1 MHDLA
6 GDALL
11 TVFVVITAGA
21 LLTLA
26 EVADPLD
33 PRRPRHRWRS
43 AESDARWVFLW
54 LAVVPVAGIVAG
66 VLPGWP
72 GPGAA
77 VTGSLPFVVRAA
89 AALVVYDAVAYATHR
104 AMHTHPR
111 LRRWHAVH
119 HGSRELRWW
128 TTFRFHPAD
137 TVVSHAVPLAA
148 VGLAGFGADA
158 AGAAV
163 VVVCVVTLL
172 AHADVWL
179 PDRFGAL
186 VTTPAVHRRHHDPAS
201 AQAHF
206 ALVLPVWDH
215 IFGTV
220 ADRAADRSVGQP
232 PTNAE
237 TTSPASN
244 EATFAI
250 ALVDTDDHPS
260 MRPMRVNTHA
270 SHSTIASSSAAKP
283 ATVSV
288 SAGHSA
294 ASARNAIG
302 CEVAFATHAADTA
315 LPTPAPARSIAAT
328 TIGTSTTNV
337 ASSATA

>member
-1 MHDLA
+1 MHELA

-11 TVFVVITAGA
+11 TVLVVITAGA

-54 LAVVPVAGIVAG
+54 LSVVPVAGTVAG

-72 GPGAA
+72 APGAA

-104 AMHTHPR
+104 AMHSHPR

-137 TVVSHAVPLAA
+137 TVVSHAMPLAA

-163 VVVCVVTLL
+163 AVVCVVTLL
-172 AHADVWL
+172 AHADVWF
-179 PDRFGAL
+179 PDRLGAL

-201 AQAHF
+201 AQTHF

-220 ADRAADRSVGQP
+220 ADRSAGQR
-232 PTNAE
+232 PTNAPIAR
-237 TTSPASN
+237 PASN

-250 ALVDTDDHPS
+250 ALVDNDDHPS
-260 MRPMRVNTHA
+260 MRQTLANTHA
-270 SHSTIASSSAAKP
+270 SHSTIASSSAANP

-294 ASARNAIG
+294 ATARNAVG
-302 CEVAFATHAADTA
+302 CEVALAKPAASTA
-315 LPTPAPARSIAAT
+315 LPTPAPARTSAAT

>member
-11 TVFVVITAGA
+11 TVLVVIAAGA
-21 LLTLA
+21 LLTFA

-43 AESDARWVFLW
+43 PMSDARWVFVW
-54 LAVVPVAGIVAG
+54 IAVVPVGGAAVAAIA
-66 VLPGWP
+66 LPGWP
-72 GPGAA
+72 SPGVT

-104 AMHTHPR
+104 AMHAHPR

-128 TTFRFHPAD
+128 TTFRFHPGD
-137 TVVSHAVPLAA
+137 TVVSHAMPLAA

-158 AGAAV
+158 SGAAV
-163 VVVCVVTLL
+163 AVVCVVTLL

-179 PDRFGAL
+179 PDRFGWL
-186 VTTPAVHRRHHDPAS
+186 VTTPAIHRRHHDPPTAHT
-201 AQAHF
+201 HF
-206 ALVLPVWDH
+206 ALVLPLWDR

-220 ADRAADRSVGQP
+220 ADRAADQL

-237 TTSPASN
+237 ITRPADN

-250 ALVDTDDHPS
+250 ALVDSDDHPS
-260 MRPMRVNTHA
+260 MRPMRANTHA
-270 SHSTIASSSAAKP
+270 SHSTIDTSSTANP

-294 ASARNAIG
+294 ASARNAVG
-302 CEVAFATHAADTA
+302 CEVALATNAASA
-315 LPTPAPARSIAAT
+315 ARPTPARTSAAT

-337 ASSATA
+337 ASSATV